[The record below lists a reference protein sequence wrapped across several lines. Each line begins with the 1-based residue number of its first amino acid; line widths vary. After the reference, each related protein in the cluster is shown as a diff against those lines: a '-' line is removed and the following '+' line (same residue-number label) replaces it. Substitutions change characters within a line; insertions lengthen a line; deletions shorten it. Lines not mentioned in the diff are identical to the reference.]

1 MDNVNVQSLDNPF
14 KMVLV
19 LVLLDKLFKITH
31 VLLVQTVKLPLMDN
45 VNVQS
50 LDNPYKTVLVL
61 VLLDKSFKI
70 TNVQHVQV
78 L

>member
-1 MDNVNVQSLDNPF
+1 MEFAHVQSLDKHYKTVP
-14 KMVLV
+14 V

-50 LDNPYKTVLVL
+50 LDNPYRTVLVL
-61 VLLDKSFKI
+61 VLLDKLLQI
-70 TNVQHVQV
+70 INVQHVQV